1 MVVEYLI
8 TIKNSNYKKV
18 KKESTKVRN
27 IVCKVSFSQ
36 KIIQLHISCKAF
48 IRSIV

>member
-8 TIKNSNYKKV
+8 TIKT
-18 KKESTKVRN
+18 KKESTKIRN
-27 IVCKVSFSQ
+27 IFVKFQAPFSQ
-36 KIIQLHISCKAF
+36 KNINIKLYMSCKAF